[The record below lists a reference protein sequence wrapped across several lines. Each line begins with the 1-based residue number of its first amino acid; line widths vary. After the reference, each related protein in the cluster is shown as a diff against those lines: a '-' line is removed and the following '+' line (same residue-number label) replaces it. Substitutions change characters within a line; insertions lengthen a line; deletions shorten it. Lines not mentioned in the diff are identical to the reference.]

1 MVITYH
7 GENYFKIQ
15 SGSFTVLVDP
25 TDSRSFR
32 GANLIL
38 STLKPSAVPPP
49 DPEGAPSGSGAFFV
63 DHQGE
68 YEVKDAAVRG
78 ISAGGERALEKTIYR
93 IVLEGIDLLVLGHLS
108 KEPSPEIQESF
119 KGAQVVIVPVGKP
132 FISEEVAAKLMRQIE
147 PALVIPSLSNPAAAG
162 LKGFLRE
169 LGKEKCPTE
178 EKLVFKAK
186 DLEPGKLEVKC
197 LK

>member
-15 SGSFTVLVDP
+15 SGSFTILVDP

-38 STLKPSAVPPP
+38 NTTRPAAVPPP
-49 DPEGAPSGSGAFFV
+49 DDETFWV

-68 YEVKDAAVRG
+68 YEVGDAALRG
-78 ISAGGERALEKTIYR
+78 ISTGAEKGIEKTAYR
-93 IVLEGIDLLVLGHLS
+93 VLLEGIDLLLLGYLGS
-108 KEPSPEIQESF
+108 EPSPEVQGSF
-119 KGAQVVIVPVGKP
+119 KGTQVVILPGGGKP
-132 FISEEVAAKLMRQIE
+132 YISEALAAKLVRQIE
-147 PALVIPSLSNPAAAG
+147 PALVIPSLSKSPKNF
-162 LKGFLRE
+162 LKEMGE
-169 LGKEKCPTE
+169 NKCPPA
-178 EKLVFKAK
+178 EKLVLKAR
-186 DLEPGKLEVKC
+186 DLEPGKMEVKC